1 MIEEEEEEEEARASA
16 PRKDAPKQLSKKR
29 SPRMLLLMMMMEWP
43 DRSVGQEECHT
54 VPGWRHQQHLEEEAG
69 RHLSSSDGQEESI
82 FLALS
87 GPKSLLLPSS
97 AWWRYQLQGARECKA
112 LQLLLKLAP
121 EKEKKGKPGMSGDSE
136 EITRLRKPRFSY
148 EENQILI
155 QEVRANYAKLYGT
168 QSRRVTVAER
178 RRVWEGIAAKINS
191 ITSWKRTGQEVQ
203 KRWNDFK
210 RRTKEKLA
218 RVPHS
223 TQGAGTAC
231 DESFSA
237 EEETIFAILGP
248 GVMMGASGAGAE
260 PGACQN
266 TLPGFAGHSY
276 RLAAEQGT
284 DMPTR
289 GNTSCSPEI
298 SAHRPSCCTLDGGFL
313 RPKERDSP
321 VPPSTQP
328 ASLQIVHLAPSPA
341 SLGCRS
347 HLEHSPA
354 ETLSTTPCP
363 STSPPLRRRRTRLD
377 PPGCEPPLDFL
388 QAQRETSEAI
398 RELTYT
404 LRQGLERLTD
414 VVAAL
419 LPLIPAQTD
428 HLSHP
433 QERIRTPETPLSGE
447 TLPPQDSFAA
457 KLEPS
462 SEQVETEAR
471 LPLQEEGQAVPETGP
486 FPSRPPLPQK
496 RRKGIPTR
504 KRRGRWKNL

>member
-1 MIEEEEEEEEARASA
+1 MYLLSPFFILTTTLQEPASVRPRLSVRWCQQCRASLKEPLPNW
-16 PRKDAPKQLSKKR
+16 PRPQRAGHKVALEKSK
-29 SPRMLLLMMMMEWP
+29 S
-43 DRSVGQEECHT
+43 
-54 VPGWRHQQHLEEEAG
+54 
-69 RHLSSSDGQEESI
+69 
-82 FLALS
+82 
-87 GPKSLLLPSS
+87 
-97 AWWRYQLQGARECKA
+97 
-112 LQLLLKLAP
+112 
-121 EKEKKGKPGMSGDSE
+121 KPNHNTRMSGESE

-178 RRVWEGIAAKINS
+178 RRVWEGIATKINN

-223 TQGAGTAC
+223 TQGAGNAC
-231 DESFSA
+231 DETFSA

-248 GVMMGASGAGAE
+248 GVMMGAGGAE
-260 PGACQN
+260 PSALQN
-266 TLPGFAGHSY
+266 TPGFATHSY
-276 RLAAEQGT
+276 RLAAEHGT
-284 DMPTR
+284 DMPAR
-289 GNTSCSPEI
+289 SNVSCSPEM
-298 SAHRPSCCTLDGGFL
+298 SARAPCCPLDGGLL

-321 VPPSTQP
+321 APPSAQP
-328 ASLQIVHLAPSPA
+328 TTLQIVQLAPSPT
-341 SLGCRS
+341 SLGCRP
-347 HLEHSPA
+347 HREHSPV
-354 ETLSTTPCP
+354 EPLVTTPCP
-363 STSPPLRRRRTRLD
+363 STSPPLRRRHPRLD
-377 PPGCEPPLDFL
+377 PPVEPPLDFL

-419 LPLIPAQTD
+419 LPLLPVQTSS
-428 HLSHP
+428 LLHP
-433 QERIRTPETPLSGE
+433 QGEIPTPTPAPSAV
-447 TLPPQDSFAA
+447 TLPPRDTFTT
-457 KLEPS
+457 KVEPS
-462 SEQVETEAR
+462 PEQGEDEVR
-471 LPLQEEGQAVPETGP
+471 PLQEEGQPAAKSGQT
-486 FPSRPPLPQK
+486 PSRGPPPQK

>member
-1 MIEEEEEEEEARASA
+1 
-16 PRKDAPKQLSKKR
+16 
-29 SPRMLLLMMMMEWP
+29 
-43 DRSVGQEECHT
+43 
-54 VPGWRHQQHLEEEAG
+54 
-69 RHLSSSDGQEESI
+69 
-82 FLALS
+82 
-87 GPKSLLLPSS
+87 
-97 AWWRYQLQGARECKA
+97 
-112 LQLLLKLAP
+112 
-121 EKEKKGKPGMSGDSE
+121 MSGESE

-223 TQGAGTAC
+223 TQGAGNAC
-231 DESFSA
+231 DETFSA

-248 GVMMGASGAGAE
+248 GVMVGAGGAE
-260 PGACQN
+260 PSALQN
-266 TLPGFAGHSY
+266 TPGFATHSY
-276 RLAAEQGT
+276 RLAAEHCA
-284 DMPTR
+284 DAPAR
-289 GNTSCSPEI
+289 SNVSCSPET
-298 SAHRPSCCTLDGGFL
+298 SARPSCCTLDGGLL

-321 VPPSTQP
+321 APPSAQP
-328 ASLQIVHLAPSPA
+328 TALQVVHLAPSPA
-341 SLGCRS
+341 SLGCRP
-347 HLEHSPA
+347 LPEHSPT
-354 ETLSTTPCP
+354 EPRGTTPCP
-363 STSPPLRRRRTRLD
+363 SISPTVRRRRTRLD
-377 PPGCEPPLDFL
+377 PPVEPPLDFL
-388 QAQRETSEAI
+388 QAQRETAEAI

-419 LPLIPAQTD
+419 LPLLPAQTNS
-428 HLSHP
+428 LLHP
-433 QERIRTPETPLSGE
+433 QGETPAPTAAPSTE
-447 TLPPQDSFAA
+447 TLPPRDTFTTKVELSPEQG
-457 KLEPS
+457 E
-462 SEQVETEAR
+462 SEGR
-471 LPLQEEGQAVPETGP
+471 PLPEEGQPVAETGP
-486 FPSRPPLPQK
+486 SPSRAPLPQK

>member
-1 MIEEEEEEEEARASA
+1 
-16 PRKDAPKQLSKKR
+16 
-29 SPRMLLLMMMMEWP
+29 
-43 DRSVGQEECHT
+43 
-54 VPGWRHQQHLEEEAG
+54 
-69 RHLSSSDGQEESI
+69 
-82 FLALS
+82 
-87 GPKSLLLPSS
+87 
-97 AWWRYQLQGARECKA
+97 
-112 LQLLLKLAP
+112 
-121 EKEKKGKPGMSGDSE
+121 MSGDNE

-191 ITSWKRTGQEVQ
+191 ITNWKRTGQEVQ

-248 GVMMGASGAGAE
+248 GVMMGAAGAGAE

-266 TLPGFAGHSY
+266 TTPRFAAHSY
-276 RLAAEQGT
+276 RLAVEQGT
-284 DMPTR
+284 DLPTR
-289 GNTSCSPEI
+289 GNTSCSPET
-298 SAHRPSCCTLDGGFL
+298 SAHQPSCCTLDGGFL

-321 VPPSTQP
+321 VPPSAQP

-347 HLEHSPA
+347 HLEHSP
-354 ETLSTTPCP
+354 TPCP
-363 STSPPLRRRRTRLD
+363 STSPPLRRRRTRID
-377 PPGCEPPLDFL
+377 PPGYEPPLDFL
-388 QAQRETSEAI
+388 QAQRETAEAI

-419 LPLIPAQTD
+419 LPLIPAQTE
-428 HLSHP
+428 H
-433 QERIRTPETPLSGE
+433 QERICTLETPLSGE
-447 TLPPQDSFAA
+447 TLPPRDSFVA

-462 SEQVETEAR
+462 SEQGETEAR
-471 LPLQEEGQAVPETGP
+471 LPLQEEGQAVPETEP
-486 FPSRPPLPQK
+486 FSSRPPLPQK